1 MKIGM
6 LLALAMLS
14 GCVAPQYQTYT
25 PDQTASYQGSI
36 ESVNVASSKV
46 EGVKRKQREAAL
58 KRDLAKTQEE
68 LEAAKKEIEELTEE
82 LRKAEEEL
90 KAAEDKK
97 DINHKNSY
105 SSGAG
110 EVHTGPR
117 GGQYT
122 ISPSGK
128 KVYKKRR

>member
-6 LLALAMLS
+6 LLALVALS

-25 PDQTASYQGSI
+25 PDQTATYQRSV

-97 DINHKNSY
+97 DINKTTY

-110 EVHTGPR
+110 VVHTGSR

-122 ISPSGK
+122 ISSSGK

>member
-6 LLALAMLS
+6 LLALVTLS
-14 GCVAPQYQTYT
+14 GCVVPQYQTYT
-25 PDQTASYQGSI
+25 PDQTATYQRSV

-46 EGVKRKQREAAL
+46 DGVKRKQREAAL
-58 KRDLAKTQEE
+58 KRDLSKTQEE

-90 KAAEDKK
+90 KAAEDEK
-97 DINHKNSY
+97 DINKNSY
-105 SSGAG
+105 SSWAG
-110 EVHTGPR
+110 QVQTGPR

-122 ISPSGK
+122 YSKSGK
-128 KVYKKRR
+128 KVYKKR